1 MLCRMMRIWILGG
14 VAFVVALVALSWAIT
29 AHFGAVNGDASHPPK
44 LFHQAYTGIEF
55 RYPATWH
62 DVKGAHGIADFQGAR
77 GCEIAVRGNA
87 IPTTTVAVDLESL
100 RQDYAHNEPD
110 LTFGARPAWAGAQQP
125 DGSFATAKDKGKGV
139 REIAWETGF
148 EHQSAHTDVT
158 ETMQEGDAA
167 CLSDLLNFER
177 TFRLFP
183 ADTTAP

>member
-1 MLCRMMRIWILGG
+1 MMGFTGL
-14 VAFVVALVALSWAIT
+14 VVGLLLVSWAIT
-29 AHFGAVNGDASHPPK
+29 SRSAAINGDTSHPPK

-62 DVKGAHGIADFQGAR
+62 DSKGEHGIADFTGAR

-87 IPTTTVAVDLESL
+87 IPTMSVAADLELL
-100 RQDYAHNEPD
+100 RQQYARDEPD
-110 LTFGARPAWAGAQQP
+110 RSFGQRPAWAGAQKP
-125 DGSFATAKDKGKGV
+125 DGSFAMSRAKGKGV
-139 REIAWETGF
+139 QEIEWDTGF
-148 EHQSAHTDVT
+148 EHEGGHTDIT
-158 ETMQEGDAA
+158 ETMEAGDAG